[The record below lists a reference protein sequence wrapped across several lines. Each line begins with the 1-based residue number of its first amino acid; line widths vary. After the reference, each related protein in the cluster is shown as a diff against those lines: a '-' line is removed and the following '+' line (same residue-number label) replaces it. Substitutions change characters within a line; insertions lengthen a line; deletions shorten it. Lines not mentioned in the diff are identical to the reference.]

1 MKIPS
6 PGRPAVRVNLGLDD
20 LSCIIDALEGT
31 THLDKTQAEE
41 DHRARLLERLVG
53 HFSNA
58 MS

>member
-31 THLDKTQAEE
+31 TDLDTTDSEA
-41 DHRARLLERLVG
+41 DHRARLLKRLTD
-53 HFSNA
+53 HFSNV